1 MTDIDWT
8 TVDSALGITPVT
20 GGAMTMVLA
29 VVGLVM
35 TGVGFITRRIARI

>member
-1 MTDIDWT
+1 MSSPE
-8 TVDSALGITPVT
+8 SALPVT